1 MKTIVSVLITAFVAL
16 GPYVASAQ
24 ATYPQKPIRMIVGF
38 SAGSATDIT
47 ARLFA
52 QRFSEAWNVPVTVEN
67 IPGAGG
73 SVAAARAA
81 KADPDGYTLMYAGY
95 AALAIVPTLQRVAY
109 DPVKDFAPISITVRM
124 PSVLAVN
131 NDLPAN
137 NVRELIALA
146 KNQPGKLSFASPGTG
161 TPQHLT
167 GEMIKASAGIDL
179 VHVPYRGAQLADVIS
194 GRVPITIQAA
204 GAVASTLRDGKLRG
218 LAVTSLQRSP
228 NIPELPTLAESGFEG
243 FDATSWF
250 VLVAPSRT
258 PQEVIERVH
267 AESVKIAR
275 DPDLRERFASLW
287 LEPVGSS
294 PAEAKAA
301 LEREVPLWAKVI
313 KDADVEVGN

>member
-1 MKTIVSVLITAFVAL
+1 MKGTVSVLFATLLTLCPGA
-16 GPYVASAQ
+16 ASAQ
-24 ATYPQKPIRMIVGF
+24 APYPQKPIRMIVGF

-109 DPVKDFAPISITVRM
+109 DPFKDFAPISITVRM

-131 NDLPAN
+131 TDLPAKD
-137 NVRELIALA
+137 VKELIALA
-146 KNQPGKLSFASPGTG
+146 RTQPGKLSFASPGTG

-167 GEMIKASAGIDL
+167 GEMIRSAAGIDI

-250 VLVAPSRT
+250 VLVAPSGT
-258 PQEVIERVH
+258 PEDIIARVH
-267 AESVKIAR
+267 AETVKVVH
-275 DPDLRERFASLW
+275 DPALRERFAALW

-313 KDADVEVGN
+313 KDAGVEVGN